1 MNKLV
6 PVILLIVML
15 TSGCDLAGINLT
27 PTTQSAA
34 INSFGSSPP
43 TIASGESSTLSWS
56 VTGATTVSIDQGIGN
71 VALAGSRL
79 VMPTVTTVYTLTAI
93 NAAGLSVTATA
104 QVIVSGGT
112 TPTPTP
118 SPTPSPSSFP
128 IIYYFTASPS
138 NISAGGSSTLS
149 WSVSNATYVSINH
162 GVGNV
167 GSSGSTLVWPSATT
181 NFTLTATN
189 TAGSSYE
196 STTVLISAYQ
206 PSFSV
211 IVVTASVNPPSYSGD
226 CPLNIYSEAA
236 ITVNGPGTVS
246 YRWEDSEG
254 GIKPTENVYFSS
266 AGSQSV
272 GTWWPVGKSATL
284 WVRLHVLSPNDTSSN
299 QASFKVNCGSPQ
311 TGGWAG
317 TWSTTYGTM
326 VLSQSGGL
334 VSGTYTHDNGNIVG
348 TVSSNILTGT
358 WSEAPTY
365 SAANNDAGDVELTM
379 SPDGNSFTGYWR
391 HGSSGGWAGSW
402 SGTRISY

>member
-1 MNKLV
+1 MKKFI
-6 PVILLIVML
+6 PFVILAIML
-15 TSGCDLAGINLT
+15 TAGCDLAGINLT

-71 VALAGSRL
+71 VALTGTRV
-79 VMPTVTTVYTLTAI
+79 VMPGATTVYTLTAF

-118 SPTPSPSSFP
+118 TPTPSPSSFP

-149 WSVSNATYVSINH
+149 WNVSNATYVNINH
-162 GVGNV
+162 GVGTV
-167 GSSGSTLVWPSATT
+167 GSSGSTSIWPSTSTT
-181 NFTLTATN
+181 FTLTATN
-189 TAGSSYE
+189 AAGSSYE
-196 STTVLISAYQ
+196 STTVFVSAYQ

-226 CPLNIYSEAA
+226 CPINIYSEAV
-236 ITVNGPGTVS
+236 ITVNGAGTVS

-272 GTWWPVGKSATL
+272 GTWWPVGQSATL

-299 QASFKVNCGSPQ
+299 QASFTVNCSSPQ

-317 TWSTTYGTM
+317 TWSTTYGMMYLTQTGNQ
-326 VLSQSGGL
+326 VT
-334 VSGTYTHDNGNIVG
+334 GTYEHSNGHIIG
-348 TVSSNILTGT
+348 TVSGNVLYGT

-365 SAANNDAGDVELTM
+365 AAPDNAGDFQFTI
-379 SPDGNSFTGYWR
+379 SSDGKTF
-391 HGSSGGWAGSW
+391 SGGWRNGSFGSW
-402 SGTRISY
+402 TMNWTGTTIF